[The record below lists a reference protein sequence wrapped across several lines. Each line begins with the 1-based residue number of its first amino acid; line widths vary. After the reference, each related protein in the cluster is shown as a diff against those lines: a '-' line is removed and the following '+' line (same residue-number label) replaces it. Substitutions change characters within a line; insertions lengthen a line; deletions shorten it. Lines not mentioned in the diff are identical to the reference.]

1 MKSKSSSTNTIKAVL
16 LHNFAFILVLFI
28 YQIIKYPVEFY
39 SSFILIIIFSTL
51 IISPLF
57 YIGFLLLNFVLFKRF
72 SGLIKYFIDYF
83 IVLIIL
89 LGIIYSFESIIN
101 GGIQDKYYLASQYL
115 LGIIYSFT
123 LAIFNYIFVI
133 KELENK

>member
-1 MKSKSSSTNTIKAVL
+1 MKSKSLSTNTIKAVL

-72 SGLIKYFIDYF
+72 SGLIKYFINYF

>member
-72 SGLIKYFIDYF
+72 SGLIKYFINYF